1 MLSNNMMLGGINNQE
16 SLANA
21 GKKVASSTFWSDL
34 GDFLGW
40 GSARRQREWE
50 EKMSNTAHQR
60 EMNDLSL
67 AGLNATL
74 GMGGQ
79 GASTPSGASAKGV
92 SSEIIGGLT
101 QIVNSATHLAES
113 KRHHKEEEIGK
124 GMKMLESAAKIIALV
139 K

>member
-1 MLSNNMMLGGINNQE
+1 MIVDPNMYFGNSQNTSNKSTNTNDN
-16 SLANA
+16 
-21 GKKVASSTFWSDL
+21 SSTFWEDL